1 MSDLASFLFRGDSL
15 KLILTMNPPPRKP
28 QTGRIPPSKAG
39 PPTRRGAT
47 APASGRAQA
56 APARN
61 NMPLFLGIGGGVLVL
76 LIIAVVVLTG
86 GGEDHRPAKGKEKES
101 KPEVAKKAPPPDVS
115 GLEAAGKSKCDEGQR
130 LIQPRLN
137 PDPQA
142 PKDRVFN
149 DLEAGLKLMKE
160 GLEAYDKATSLAGK
174 KYPLDEYRKT
184 RDRAIKVFCTELER
198 EGQKS
203 CDEGLKIIKGT
214 ESRMLDT
221 NKLNDQERTQ
231 LYNELKK
238 ATTMIESGM
247 GLFSRSEAVSG
258 HQFDVQPY
266 LEARKVAKMKI
277 PELKPN

>member
-1 MSDLASFLFRGDSL
+1 
-15 KLILTMNPPPRKP
+15 MNPPPRKP
-28 QTGRIPPSKAG
+28 QTGRVPQKAPAKAG

-56 APARN
+56 APAKN
-61 NMPLFLGIGGGVLVL
+61 NMPIFIGIGGGV
-76 LIIAVVVLTG
+76 VVLAIILFVVFS
-86 GGEDHRPAKGKEKES
+86 GGEEHRPAKAKEKEA
-101 KPEVAKKAPPPDVS
+101 KPETAKKAPPPDVS
-115 GLEAAGKSKCDEGQR
+115 GLEATGKSKCEEGQR

-184 RDRAIKVFCTELER
+184 RDRAIKVFCVELER

-203 CDEGLKIIKGT
+203 CEEGLKIIKGT

-221 NKLNDQERTQ
+221 NKLNDSERTQ

-238 ATTMIESGM
+238 ASDLIGSGM

-258 HQFDVQPY
+258 RQFDVTPY
-266 LEARKVAKMKI
+266 QEARKVARMKL